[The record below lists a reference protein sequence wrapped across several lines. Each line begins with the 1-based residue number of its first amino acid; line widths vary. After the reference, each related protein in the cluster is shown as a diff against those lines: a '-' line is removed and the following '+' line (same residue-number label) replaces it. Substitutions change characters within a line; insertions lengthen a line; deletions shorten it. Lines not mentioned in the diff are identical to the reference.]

1 MLAEEIQAATLGATM
16 AARQKGGH
24 MTIDSDAPHPP
35 RTRYAPRLRLLFAWV
50 MLIMI
55 MSFLFC
61 SADSHPAWGLGDGHD
76 DVHVEYDDVGYGYD
90 ADAMMTTMIQIMMA
104 MIMIDA
110 K

>member
-50 MLIMI
+50 LMIMI
-55 MSFLFC
+55 MSFLFFFKFTSC
-61 SADSHPAWGLGDGHD
+61 
-76 DVHVEYDDVGYGYD
+76 VGPW
-90 ADAMMTTMIQIMMA
+90 
-104 MIMIDA
+104 
-110 K
+110 

>member
-50 MLIMI
+50 LMIMI
-55 MSFLFC
+55 MSFFFQQIHILRG
-61 SADSHPAWGLGDGHD
+61 ALVMD
-76 DVHVEYDDVGYGYD
+76 
-90 ADAMMTTMIQIMMA
+90 MMMLA
-104 MIMIDA
+104 N
-110 K
+110 